1 MQITRLNE
9 EKVSQ
14 YILKWDIDDFET
26 VMFLRKH
33 IWKNLL
39 ISDIDDIKLTYTVR
53 YWEHWW
59 DHTFP
64 ATLFEESEELE
75 HNNYANEKNQ
85 NIIQKVFFHIK
96 QKEKDLKY
104 IWIFVC
110 LLLIIWKQ
118 YIPSNASLLTTWPTT
133 QKIQTKEKSQVDIL
147 TEKLNKNNIEIAL
160 KKEERKKTLDILKN
174 IESQIQE
181 KENLNSMII
190 ENINLITK

>member
-1 MQITRLNE
+1 MQTTRLNH

-39 ISDIDDIKLTYTVR
+39 ISEIDDIKLTYTVR
-53 YWEHWW
+53 YGEHWK
-59 DHTFP
+59 DYVFP
-64 ATLFEESEELE
+64 ATLFDGEDLE
-75 HNNYANEKNQ
+75 NNYDTDENKQ
-85 NIIQKVFFHIK
+85 NIIQRVFFHIK

-110 LLLIIWKQ
+110 LLIIIWKQ

-160 KKEERKKTLDILKN
+160 KKEERKKTLDTLKN
-174 IESQIQE
+174 IESQIKE